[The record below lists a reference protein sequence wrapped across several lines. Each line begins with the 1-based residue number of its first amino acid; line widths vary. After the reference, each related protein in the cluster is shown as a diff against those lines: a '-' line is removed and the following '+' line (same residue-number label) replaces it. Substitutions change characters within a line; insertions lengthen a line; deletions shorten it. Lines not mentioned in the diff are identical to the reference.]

1 MVRVSPIH
9 GVVVVDKP
17 LGPTSH
23 DVVAK
28 LRKRFQ
34 TREVG
39 HAGTL
44 DPLASGVLVVGL
56 GEGTKLTPYL
66 TQADK
71 TYAVTIRLGQETP
84 TLDAGSPVTAE
95 APVPVGLG
103 LSRIEPEG
111 LLRAAIAAEMARTE
125 QVPPSVSAIHVD
137 GERAHDRVRRGETV
151 VLPARPAS
159 IRALTYLPGTD
170 EPPTARFVIT
180 VAKGYYVRA
189 FARDLAA
196 AMGTLGHVVELRR
209 LASGAFTSDDAFAFD
224 APTLPVLSLADAAS
238 RCLPTAVLSETGV
251 RDAGFGRGVRA
262 EDLTPFAEG
271 PHAWLSEAGVL
282 VAIGQREGEV
292 GRVMRGFAS
301 AAAAPT
307 SSSSL

>member
-71 TYAVTIRLGQETP
+71 TYAVTVRLGQETA
-84 TLDAGSPVTAE
+84 TLDAGSPVIAE
-95 APVPVGLG
+95 AKVPEELG
-103 LSRIEPEG
+103 LSSVEPGG
-111 LLRAAIAAEMARTE
+111 LLAAAMATELARTE
-125 QVPPSVSAIHVD
+125 QVPPAVSAIHVD

-151 VLPARPAS
+151 VIPARPAC
-159 IRALTYLPGTD
+159 IRALTYVPGTD
-170 EPPTARFVIT
+170 DPPTARFVLT
-180 VAKGYYVRA
+180 VSKGYYVRS

-224 APTLPVLSLADAAS
+224 APTLPVLSLAEAAS

-251 RDAGFGRGVRA
+251 RDAGFGRGVRP
-262 EDLTPFAEG
+262 EDLSTFAEG
-271 PHAWLSEAGVL
+271 PHAWLSDAGAL
-282 VAIGQREGEV
+282 VAIGQREGDV
-292 GRVMRGFAS
+292 GRVMRGFS
-301 AAAAPT
+301 T

>member
-1 MVRVSPIH
+1 MVRVSPVH

-71 TYAVTIRLGQETP
+71 TYAVTIRLGQETA
-84 TLDAGSPVTAE
+84 TLDAGSPVVAE
-95 APVPVGLG
+95 AKVPPDLM
-103 LSRIEPEG
+103 LSSIEPHG
-111 LLRAAIAAEMARTE
+111 LLAAAIAAELARTE
-125 QVPPSVSAIHVD
+125 QVPPAVSAIHVD

-151 VLPARPAS
+151 VIPPRPAC
-159 IRALTYLPGTD
+159 IRALTYVPGTD
-170 EPPTARFVIT
+170 APPTARFVLT
-180 VAKGYYVRA
+180 VSKGYYVRS

-224 APTLPVLSLADAAS
+224 APALPVLSLAEAAA
-238 RCLPTAVLSETGV
+238 RCLPTARLSETGA

-262 EDLTPFAEG
+262 EDLSPFADG
-271 PHAWLSEAGVL
+271 PHAWLDEAGAL
-282 VAIGQREGEV
+282 VAIGQREGDV
-292 GRVMRGFAS
+292 GRVMRGFS
-301 AAAAPT
+301 AT